1 MPRVSKI
8 ADIGIP
14 VPTPAPDP
22 TQILIMYYGPKGYTP
37 SYSDTSRIEIGAV
50 STLGTKTVNGA
61 TCYDDPVA
69 TELPKDLAAGTY
81 DFHFTL
87 ETADKLNEGD
97 FSPAYTTTLDVVVPP
112 TLGQP
117 VAILG

>member
-8 ADIGIP
+8 SDIGIP
-14 VPTPAPDP
+14 VPSPAPDP
-22 TQILIMYYGPKGYTP
+22 TQILVMYYGPKGYTP
-37 SYSDTSRIEIGAV
+37 TYQDTNRIEIGAV
-50 STLGTKTVNGA
+50 STLATQTVNGA
-61 TCYDDPVA
+61 LVYDDPLA
-69 TELPKDLAAGTY
+69 KQLPANMPAGTY

-117 VAILG
+117 VAIIA